1 MRRTLL
7 VVILVAS
14 IGALAGSTASTRP
27 ALAASC
33 DPIQTPPVFQG
44 QAPTAQT
51 VLGFGL
57 GSQEVTAAEADR
69 YVQAVDAASPR
80 VVSGVLATSWEGRP
94 LRYALVGKP
103 EHVTPP
109 AWRRSALRPN
119 ACATPRRPPPRP
131 PSSPRTPRRSSG

>member
-7 VVILVAS
+7 VLILVAS

-33 DPIQTPPVFQG
+33 DPIQTPPIFPG

-51 VLGFGL
+51 VLGFAL

-69 YVQAVDAASPR
+69 TCRRSTLRARASSAASSARPGKDGLCATR
-80 VVSGVLATSWEGRP
+80 WSG
-94 LRYALVGKP
+94 
-103 EHVTPP
+103 
-109 AWRRSALRPN
+109 RRS
-119 ACATPRRPPPRP
+119 T
-131 PSSPRTPRRSSG
+131 

>member
-69 YVQAVDAASPR
+69 YVQAVDTASPR

-94 LRYALVGKP
+94 LRYALVGTP
-103 EHVTPP
+103 EHV
-109 AWRRSALRPN
+109 
-119 ACATPRRPPPRP
+119 CATPRRRPPRQP
-131 PSSPRTPRRSSG
+131 GSPRTPRRSSG

>member
-44 QAPTAQT
+44 QAPTAQA

-69 YVQAVDAASPR
+69 YVQAVDAASTGSSAAFSR
-80 VVSGVLATSWEGRP
+80 RP
-94 LRYALVGKP
+94 GKG
-103 EHVTPP
+103 
-109 AWRRSALRPN
+109 AR
-119 ACATPRRPPPRP
+119 CATRW
-131 PSSPRTPRRSSG
+131 SGSRST